1 MVVNTE
7 AGRPRVNMKGMD
19 QYSPMHCQAQ
29 AQGVEE
35 YPSWNTMPPMMA
47 GTPAATTT
55 TSTTNALKVPYPHF
69 ALVGIDWSGQ
79 LKFHSS
85 LLEKFNGP
93 VFTSEFKHWFERA
106 TGVKA
111 LDRSPIFAGDDS
123 YQRRQ
128 WPMAQEVDVFPNPA
142 FPKKRRRE
150 IIHHQAPI
158 EPEEQVNEMEAV
170 EMVPLEIGNEE
181 KIEAYYESAFR
192 AFQQINC
199 RQVAK
204 AYIKIIE
211 PRKQVKHPYN
221 GGRGAPGEKGDP
233 EKTKPDWWPAGVI
246 HREPDH
252 LKKPERIRLLV
263 HIFRKLG
270 KTHGITADK
279 LEEAGRDA
287 QRQIKPRERL
297 DILDE
302 IYKVRRAEE
311 CYERGE
317 ADASAVVYVVNRDA
331 NTKTERDSEAMS
343 DAGQNSALAD
353 ESRKAME
360 SKYSTLSPS
369 HVPKRQSLVRDHKPP
384 HLFRT
389 PNLADFSNMESKPPA
404 DQTIEYFSQPEFAT
418 SPVDEHINNSIRDS
432 HHWSSFQ
439 QPLYSPVEYNTNHL
453 VPQQL
458 LAPPSMVTSEAPN
471 SALQPTHGLPIPEP
485 HGSRHQSFD
494 YISMDNNP
502 FNAGPMTHQLLPQS
516 SQESRPS
523 CTI

>member
-29 AQGVEE
+29 GVDE

-47 GTPAATTT
+47 GTPAATT
-55 TSTTNALKVPYPHF
+55 TTNALKVPYPHF

-93 VFTSEFKHWFERA
+93 VFTSEFKQWFERA

-123 YQRRQ
+123 YQGRS
-128 WPMAQEVDVFPNPA
+128 WSMGQEVDVFPNPA
-142 FPKKRRRE
+142 YPKKRRRE
-150 IIHHQAPI
+150 MIHHQAPI
-158 EPEEQVNEMEAV
+158 EPEEPQVNEMEAV

-233 EKTKPDWWPAGVI
+233 EKTKPDWWPTGVI

-317 ADASAVVYVVNRDA
+317 ADANAVVYVVNRDA
-331 NTKTERDSEAMS
+331 NTKAERESEAMS
-343 DAGQNSALAD
+343 DAGQNSVLAE

-360 SKYSTLSPS
+360 TKYSALSPS
-369 HVPKRQSLVRDHKPP
+369 HAPKRHSIVRDHKPP
-384 HLFRT
+384 HLYRT
-389 PNLADFSNMESKPPA
+389 PNLADFSGMESKPPT

-418 SPVDEHINNSIRDS
+418 SPVDEHISSTMRDS

-439 QPLYSPVEYNTNHL
+439 QPLYSPVEYTTNHL

-458 LAPPSMVTSEAPN
+458 LAPPSMVTSEPPN

-494 YISMDNNP
+494 YISMDSNP
-502 FNAGPMTHQLLPQS
+502 FNAGPMTHPLLPQN
-516 SQESRPS
+516 SQESDPVARYK
-523 CTI
+523 

>member
-1 MVVNTE
+1 MVVNSE
-7 AGRPRVNMKGMD
+7 KMAGRSRVNVKGMD
-19 QYSPMHCQAQ
+19 QYSPMHCHAQ
-29 AQGVEE
+29 TQGVEE

-47 GTPAATTT
+47 GTPTNTT
-55 TSTTNALKVPYPHF
+55 LRVPYPHF
-69 ALVGIDWSGQ
+69 ALVGIDGSGQ
-79 LKFHSS
+79 LKFHTSF
-85 LLEKFNGP
+85 LERFSGP
-93 VFTSEFKHWFERA
+93 VFTPEFKHWFERA
-106 TGVKA
+106 TGVKG
-111 LDRSPIFAGDDS
+111 LDRSPIFSGDVDS
-123 YQRRQ
+123 YQGRQ
-128 WPMAQEVDVFPNPA
+128 WPMGQEVDVFPNPA
-142 FPKKRRRE
+142 YPKKRRRE
-150 IIHHQAPI
+150 IIHHAPI
-158 EPEEQVNEMEAV
+158 EPEGSVNDMDAV

-181 KIEAYYESAFR
+181 KVEAYYESAFR

-233 EKTKPDWWPAGVI
+233 EKTKPDWWPTGVI

-317 ADASAVVYVVNRDA
+317 ADANAVVYVINRDA
-331 NTKTERDSEAMS
+331 NTKAERDSEAMS
-343 DAGQNSALAD
+343 DAGQSSILAD

-360 SKYSTLSPS
+360 AQTAKYPTLSPS
-369 HVPKRQSLVRDHKPP
+369 HLHMAKRQSLVRDHKPP

-389 PNLADFSNMESKPPA
+389 PNLNDFGGMESKPPA
-404 DQTIEYFSQPEFAT
+404 DQTIEYFSQPEFVT
-418 SPVDEHINNSIRDS
+418 SPVDEHINSMRDN

-439 QPLYSPVEYNTNHL
+439 QPLYSPVEYNPNHL

-458 LAPPSMVTSEAPN
+458 LAPHPMATSEAPN
-471 SALQPTHGLPIPEP
+471 SSLQQTHGLPLPEP

-494 YISMDNNP
+494 YIPMDNNP
-502 FNAGPMTHQLLPQS
+502 FNAGQMTHPLLPQN
-516 SQESRPS
+516 SQESDPVARYK
-523 CTI
+523 

>member
-1 MVVNTE
+1 MVVNSE

-19 QYSPMHCQAQ
+19 QYSSMHCQAQ

-47 GTPAATTT
+47 GAHPA
-55 TSTTNALKVPYPHF
+55 TNTALKVPYPHF

-123 YQRRQ
+123 YQGRP
-128 WPMAQEVDVFPNPA
+128 WSMAQEVDVFPNPD

-150 IIHHQAPI
+150 IIHQAPV
-158 EPEEQVNEMEAV
+158 EPEEQVNDMEAV

-233 EKTKPDWWPAGVI
+233 EKTKPDWWPTGVI

-317 ADASAVVYVVNRDA
+317 ADANAVVYVVNRDA
-331 NTKTERDSEAMS
+331 NTKSERESGAMS
-343 DAGQNSALAD
+343 DAGQSSTLAD

-360 SKYSTLSPS
+360 SQATKYPTLSSS
-369 HVPKRQSLVRDHKPP
+369 HHIAKRQSLVRDHKPP

-389 PNLADFSNMESKPPA
+389 PNLADFTGMESKPPA
-404 DQTIEYFSQPEFAT
+404 DQTIEYFSQSDFAT
-418 SPVDEHINNSIRDS
+418 SPVDEHINTIRDG

-439 QPLYSPVEYNTNHL
+439 QPLYSPVEYAPNHL

-471 SALQPTHGLPIPEP
+471 SSLQQTHGLPLPEP

-494 YISMDNNP
+494 YISMDGNP
-502 FNAGPMTHQLLPQS
+502 FNSGQMTHQLLAQS
-516 SQESRPS
+516 SQESDPVARYK
-523 CTI
+523 

>member
-1 MVVNTE
+1 
-7 AGRPRVNMKGMD
+7 
-19 QYSPMHCQAQ
+19 
-29 AQGVEE
+29 
-35 YPSWNTMPPMMA
+35 
-47 GTPAATTT
+47 
-55 TSTTNALKVPYPHF
+55 
-69 ALVGIDWSGQ
+69 
-79 LKFHSS
+79 
-85 LLEKFNGP
+85 
-93 VFTSEFKHWFERA
+93 
-106 TGVKA
+106 
-111 LDRSPIFAGDDS
+111 
-123 YQRRQ
+123 
-128 WPMAQEVDVFPNPA
+128 MAQEVDVFPNPA

-150 IIHHQAPI
+150 MIHHQAPI

-317 ADASAVVYVVNRDA
+317 AGRHIHIHIHIHTHLCIYVYLLGITAANIKGGIDANAVVYVVNRDA
-331 NTKTERDSEAMS
+331 NAKTERDSEAMS
-343 DAGQNSALAD
+343 DAGQNSALAED
-353 ESRKAME
+353 SRKAME
-360 SKYSTLSPS
+360 AKYSTLSPS

-384 HLFRT
+384 HLFRA

-418 SPVDEHINNSIRDS
+418 SPVDEHINNTIRDS